1 MCFHPESLPFLTY
14 EAEQESLTTFTR
26 KSKVRGGMHIIS
38 YSKVVSRDPWGQG
51 KFAKCAQMMN
61 EYLMVG

>member
-1 MCFHPESLPFLTY
+1 MFSSRESTFLDLRGRTGELNNFYKKVEGKGRYAHHKLFQGCF
-14 EAEQESLTTFTR
+14 
-26 KSKVRGGMHIIS
+26 
-38 YSKVVSRDPWGQG
+38 RDPWGQG